1 MGINDLKK
9 SFIVFIYIHIH
20 STGNSKIC
28 DHSNLISSFLW
39 ILHDNFCDTKRTNI
53 LCIKVFFLKTTV
65 LNQFYVRM
73 SILHWRTWTHKTSL
87 NPATVYWT
95 EVPVQ
100 SQENVMYMWVRG
112 INFKYISTIFS
123 IGFWNRSD
131 LVVFIII
138 HIIRPYL

>member
-1 MGINDLKK
+1 MILK
-9 SFIVFIYIHIH
+9 SLSLFLFIYIYIVLVIQKFVIIPT
-20 STGNSKIC
+20 SYLLSCEFYMTT
-28 DHSNLISSFLW
+28 
-39 ILHDNFCDTKRTNI
+39 FCDTKRTNI
-53 LCIKVFFLKTTV
+53 LCIKVFFTTTV
-65 LNQFYVRM
+65 LNQVYVRV

-95 EVPVQ
+95 EVPVP

-112 INFKYISTIFS
+112 INFKCISTIFS

-138 HIIRPYL
+138 HIRPYL